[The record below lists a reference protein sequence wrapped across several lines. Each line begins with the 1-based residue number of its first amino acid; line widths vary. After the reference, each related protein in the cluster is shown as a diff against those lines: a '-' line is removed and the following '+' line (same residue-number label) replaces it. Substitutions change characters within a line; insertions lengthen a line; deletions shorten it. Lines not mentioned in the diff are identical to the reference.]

1 MKVKEDYIREVIRE
15 EIKKIT
21 ENIPLPVENR
31 TLTLDPA
38 EKGVIIGIGEILHHA
53 SERLRQHIDG
63 KGDDP
68 VHEGIRALNDAV
80 STAIEVQNFAESGTL
95 PKETEE
101 NKNST
106 KVKDTDLMIIATAIH
121 QAPSSDL
128 KDEALG
134 ILNRYLKTSLHEN
147 IMNESFENAALAMGK
162 LETFLMGILE
172 DADMKKAGELLDELS
187 REIKE
192 ARLTRPT
199 SGMGYK
205 PGEKITLQ
213 KSGAPITMRPTRVI
227 SQKYVEEGKEN
238 E

>member
-1 MKVKEDYIREVIRE
+1 LRVCGQPKSVSCALFEDADLVADPCGLRPHFNKRKKEMKVEEDYIREVIRE

-21 ENIPLPVENR
+21 ENIPLPAENR
-31 TLTLDPA
+31 TSTLDPA

-53 SERLRQHIDG
+53 SEQLRQHIDG

-106 KVKDTDLMIIATAIH
+106 KVKDTDLMIIATAI

-134 ILNRYLKTSLHEN
+134 ILNRYL
-147 IMNESFENAALAMGK
+147 
-162 LETFLMGILE
+162 
-172 DADMKKAGELLDELS
+172 
-187 REIKE
+187 
-192 ARLTRPT
+192 
-199 SGMGYK
+199 
-205 PGEKITLQ
+205 
-213 KSGAPITMRPTRVI
+213 
-227 SQKYVEEGKEN
+227 
-238 E
+238 